1 MRSWSIPAGR
11 IFGTEIRIHLT
22 YLALLAFVWMSE
34 STMKSGATPV
44 PSPMRGAYGAQS
56 QDIVEAVLAALRDGD
71 VVLVKGSL
79 GSKMAVVVD
88 ALKARSA

>member
-1 MRSWSIPAGR
+1 
-11 IFGTEIRIHLT
+11 
-22 YLALLAFVWMSE
+22 
-34 STMKSGATPV
+34 
-44 PSPMRGAYGAQS
+44 MRGAYGAQS